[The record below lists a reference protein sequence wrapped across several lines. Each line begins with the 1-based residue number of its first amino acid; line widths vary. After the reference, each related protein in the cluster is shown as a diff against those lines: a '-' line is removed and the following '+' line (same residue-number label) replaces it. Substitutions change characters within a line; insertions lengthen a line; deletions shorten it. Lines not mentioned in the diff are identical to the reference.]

1 MLVDL
6 NRTLTLNAR
15 QQDAWLLLRDTKRL
29 AGLLPG
35 VQGIT
40 SEGSLGEG
48 SSGDNGSSG
57 EAAASDPLERHL
69 AEVAEKVGPFQLNLK
84 LAITILKIVEPSL
97 IEAELKGADARI
109 QNRVSGT
116 LRAELKAIAPAE
128 TVLRVDA
135 AVEVVGRLA
144 SLGAAP
150 IKKRANE
157 LFDQFTERLQREFS
171 AAETAEA
178 AEEGSAA

>member
-15 QQDAWLLLRDTKRL
+15 QQDAWVLLRDTKRL

-35 VQGIT
+35 VQSIT
-40 SEGSLGEG
+40 SEGPV
-48 SSGDNGSSG
+48 SSH
-57 EAAASDPLERHL
+57 AAAEAPVERHL
-69 AEVAEKVGPFQLNLK
+69 ADVAEKVGPFQLNLK
-84 LAITILKIVEPSL
+84 LAITISRVIEHSL

-116 LRAELKAIAPAE
+116 LRAELKPIAPAE

-135 AVEVVGRLA
+135 AVEVVGKLA

-157 LFDQFTERLQREFS
+157 LFDQFTERLQSEFS

-178 AEEGSAA
+178 AEEGSAV